1 MRPGWRLP
9 PLPIAPTSREGG
21 VEGWRGGWVKG
32 ENLREGGDKII
43 RPEGE
48 HRPRR
53 KEILRKLDSVVQELE
68 GRGLKFRQTASL
80 RIGYVADVLFKKER
94 VIVLDT
100 RNADPFAV
108 RKLAAAGYKV
118 FVIPEGKLTDDQ
130 IRGFCDEVERG
141 IGR

>member
-1 MRPGWRLP
+1 
-9 PLPIAPTSREGG
+9 
-21 VEGWRGGWVKG
+21 
-32 ENLREGGDKII
+32 
-43 RPEGE
+43 
-48 HRPRR
+48 
-53 KEILRKLDSVVQELE
+53 LRKLDGVVQELE
-68 GRGLKFRQTASL
+68 ARGLKFRLSTTL

-130 IRGFCDEVERG
+130 IRGFCDEVEKG
-141 IGR
+141 LGR